1 MSLEW
6 NVMEAIITAWMHICN
21 RQKVAKYVL
30 ERIDRRQQNMFQ
42 NEQTEGSKI
51 CFRTNKQKVAKYVL
65 ERIKTHK
72 NAKENLK
79 P

>member
-30 ERIDRRQQNMFQ
+30 ERI
-42 NEQTEGSKI
+42 
-51 CFRTNKQKVAKYVL
+51 
-65 ERIKTHK
+65 KTHK